1 MAFTHLHVHTEY
13 SLLDGSN
20 KIKEYVARVKEL
32 GMNSAAITDHGVMYG
47 VIDFYRAAREA
58 GIKPILGC
66 EVYVAPNSRFDKE
79 LTGGEDRYHHLVL
92 LAENNTGYANLMKI
106 VSRGFTEGYYYK
118 PRVDMEVLQ
127 EFHEGIIALSACL
140 AGEVPRF
147 ILKGMKDEARKAARK
162 YEACFGKG
170 NYFLELQD
178 HGIPE
183 QRTVNMELLQMSREL
198 DIPLVTTN
206 DVHYTYAEDAIPH
219 DILLVNRDGKLR
231 ELHKVLD
238 RNCALSF
245 ITAADKPG
253 RQTYER
259 SAILLMLKAFYD
271 TVGRENAERIT
282 VEFSLSNALFCRAK
296 GQFTPD
302 KALLERVEARMRE
315 LAAQALPIEK
325 RSVNIDDA
333 VAMFR
338 ACGLEDKARL
348 LSYRINSHVNVY
360 TLDGFTDYFY
370 GYMVPDT
377 GYLKWF
383 ALESF
388 ADGFILRLP
397 DQADP
402 EKLGDFKPPMKV
414 FQAMHEAED
423 LSAVLQI
430 SDVGEMNDVIS
441 RGQATQMILSHEAMM
456 EKQIGDIAHEIAA
469 RKGVRFVMIAG
480 PSSSGKTTFSHRLST
495 QLIACGLRPH
505 AIATDNYFRNRADT
519 PRDERGEYD
528 FECLGAMDV
537 EGFNRDMNRLLNG
550 ETVEMP
556 TYNFIKGVREYNGE
570 TLTLGEND
578 VLVIEGI
585 HCLND
590 EFSKALPKES
600 KYRIYISCLTT
611 LNVDD
616 HNRIPT
622 TDARLLRRIER
633 DARTRGYG
641 AQATIKMWPSVRRGE
656 EQNIFPYQDSADMLF
671 NSALLYETALLK
683 PYVEPLLFGVPHDCP
698 EYLEAK
704 RLLKFLNYFLPL
716 PADNVPKTSLLREFV
731 GGGCYKT

>member
-1 MAFTHLHVHTEY
+1 
-13 SLLDGSN
+13 
-20 KIKEYVARVKEL
+20 
-32 GMNSAAITDHGVMYG
+32 
-47 VIDFYRAAREA
+47 
-58 GIKPILGC
+58 
-66 EVYVAPNSRFDKE
+66 
-79 LTGGEDRYHHLVL
+79 
-92 LAENNTGYANLMKI
+92 
-106 VSRGFTEGYYYK
+106 
-118 PRVDMEVLQ
+118 MEQTMLNV
-127 EFHEGIIALSACL
+127 
-140 AGEVPRF
+140 
-147 ILKGMKDEARKAARK
+147 
-162 YEACFGKG
+162 
-170 NYFLELQD
+170 
-178 HGIPE
+178 
-183 QRTVNMELLQMSREL
+183 TVNGSTRQYPAGTPFRVIAA
-198 DIPLVTTN
+198 D
-206 DVHYTYAEDAIPH
+206 HQAEIPH

-238 RNCALSF
+238 RDCTLSF

-271 TVGRENAERIT
+271 TVGRENVERIT

-370 GYMVPDT
+370 GYMVPNT

-423 LSAVLQI
+423 LSAVLHI

-641 AQATIKMWPSVRRGE
+641 ARATIKMWPSVRRGE
-656 EQNIFPYQDSADMLF
+656 EENIFPYQDSADTVF
-671 NSALLYETALLK
+671 NSALIYETALLK

>member
-1 MAFTHLHVHTEY
+1 
-13 SLLDGSN
+13 
-20 KIKEYVARVKEL
+20 
-32 GMNSAAITDHGVMYG
+32 
-47 VIDFYRAAREA
+47 
-58 GIKPILGC
+58 
-66 EVYVAPNSRFDKE
+66 
-79 LTGGEDRYHHLVL
+79 
-92 LAENNTGYANLMKI
+92 
-106 VSRGFTEGYYYK
+106 
-118 PRVDMEVLQ
+118 MEQTMLNV
-127 EFHEGIIALSACL
+127 
-140 AGEVPRF
+140 
-147 ILKGMKDEARKAARK
+147 
-162 YEACFGKG
+162 
-170 NYFLELQD
+170 
-178 HGIPE
+178 
-183 QRTVNMELLQMSREL
+183 TVNGSTRQYPAGTPFRVIAA
-198 DIPLVTTN
+198 D
-206 DVHYTYAEDAIPH
+206 HQAEIPH

-238 RNCALSF
+238 RDCTLSF

-271 TVGRENAERIT
+271 TVGRENVERIT

-338 ACGLEDKARL
+338 ACGLEDKASL

-383 ALESF
+383 ALEPF

-423 LSAVLQI
+423 LSAVLHI

-641 AQATIKMWPSVRRGE
+641 ARATIKMWPSVRRGE
-656 EQNIFPYQDSADMLF
+656 EENIFPYQDSADTVF
-671 NSALLYETALLK
+671 NSALIYETALLK